1 MNNLFHIMMSY
12 RKLNKFHPQG
22 SILGPL
28 LFILYLNDF
37 SRASDLL
44 FSILFA
50 DDTTVLI
57 EGYSYNNIITLL
69 NNELIKIDTW
79 LQANMLTINI
89 NKTHYMIFHRPRLK
103 PTIDVLIRQDKI
115 SLTKSTKF
123 LGIIIDNKLKWT
135 EHITYVKNK
144 ISKSSGI
151 GLLFKA
157 RNYLDKKTLKQLY
170 YSFVYPYL
178 ICGIEIWGN
187 ASNIHL
193 DPIIKLQKRCI
204 FSLFRINNPTVQ
216 NTRNPKSK
224 TNSYTS
230 NNTNDVLKYV

>member
-1 MNNLFHIMMSY
+1 METKQITHGV
-12 RKLNKFHPQG
+12 PQG

-69 NNELIKIDTW
+69 NNELINIDTW
-79 LQANMLTINI
+79 LQANKLTINI
-89 NKTHYMIFHRPRLK
+89 NKTHYMIFHRARLK

-115 SLTKSTKF
+115 SLTKSTSTKF

-151 GLLFKA
+151 LFKA
-157 RNYLDKKTLKQLY
+157 RNYLDKKALKQLY

-178 ICGIEIWGN
+178 IYVIEIWGN

-193 DPIIKLQKRCI
+193 DPIIKLQKT
-204 FSLFRINNPTVQ
+204 L
-216 NTRNPKSK
+216 
-224 TNSYTS
+224 
-230 NNTNDVLKYV
+230 